1 MNEYEGSV
9 YQQAISGVTNL
20 NNEWYE
26 GNAYQLYAFEYT
38 PGAQGKVTWF
48 VGNTATWTFDARS
61 VGPNGN
67 VGQRVVSQEPMAIV
81 VNFGMSSGFAALN
94 LTGLGKL
101 LPATMRIDYIR
112 VYQNEDETVVTCDPQ
127 GYETTDYIANHGK
140 AYNNRNLT
148 MW

>member
-67 VGQRVVSQEPMAIV
+67 VGREWFLRSPWL
-81 VNFGMSSGFAALN
+81 SS
-94 LTGLGKL
+94 
-101 LPATMRIDYIR
+101 
-112 VYQNEDETVVTCDPQ
+112 
-127 GYETTDYIANHGK
+127 
-140 AYNNRNLT
+140 
-148 MW
+148 